1 MLHSHSFRE
10 VAAEVGGAMQK
21 AAGKVEGV
29 ARIEPAPL
37 PRTIFGYELQ
47 ASGREQIGLALLA
60 IAVFLLTMGPLE
72 LQRRIINTALRSNAF
87 ASVALLCA
95 AYGGLIL
102 LSGGLKLA
110 LNVYRGWV
118 NERAV
123 RALRERAY
131 DHAAANEELYRQDPH
146 EEGIDL
152 SIILAEVEPVG
163 GFVGVSISEPL
174 MQVGTLVSV
183 FTYMVVLQPLM
194 AIFSFALF
202 SLQIFFVPRIQRAI
216 NRQAA
221 TRIQTLREVSGGMID
236 GFVQGQNEERRRS
249 FSARVSRVLAINMRI
264 YWLKFTMN
272 FLMNAVHHLGIIGIL
287 LVGGWYVMQH
297 QISVGTVVAFISGLK
312 TINEPWGD
320 LVDYFR
326 ELMVAQV
333 KYGLIAGVLGRRSF
347 SADLPT
353 AALTP

>member
-1 MLHSHSFRE
+1 MLQ
-10 VAAEVGGAMQK
+10 ALGAEGSGRS
-21 AAGKVEGV
+21 
-29 ARIEPAPL
+29 ARAEL
-37 PRTIFGYELQ
+37 PRTIFGYVLQ
-47 ASGREQIGLALLA
+47 ASGRDQIWLALLST
-60 IAVFLLTMGPLE
+60 AVFLLTMGPLE
-72 LQRRIINTALRSNAF
+72 LQRRIVNSALESDAF
-87 ASVALLCA
+87 SHLALLCG

-123 RALRERAY
+123 RALREQAY

-152 SIILAEVEPVG
+152 SIVLAEVEPVG

-174 MQVGTLVSV
+174 MQAGTLISV
-183 FTYMVVLQPLM
+183 FAYMVVLQPLM
-194 AIFSFALF
+194 ALFSFALF

-216 NRQAA
+216 NRQAT

-236 GFVQGQNEERRRS
+236 GFVQGQSAERRRS
-249 FSARVSRVLAINMRI
+249 FHARVSRVLAINMRI

-297 QISVGTVVAFISGLK
+297 QISLGTVVAFISGLK

-320 LVDYFR
+320 LVDYYR

-333 KYGLIAGVLGRRSF
+333 KYGLIAGVLGRRAF
-347 SADLPT
+347 AADLQE
-353 AALTP
+353 AALAR

>member
-1 MLHSHSFRE
+1 MPE
-10 VAAEVGGAMQK
+10 
-21 AAGKVEGV
+21 AAGDAGGLVRGEQ
-29 ARIEPAPL
+29 AAL
-37 PRTIFGYELQ
+37 PRTIFGYVLQ
-47 ASGREQIGLALLA
+47 ASGRDQISLALLA

-72 LQRRIINTALRSNAF
+72 LQREIINSALRTDGFSRL
-87 ASVALLCA
+87 ALLCT

-110 LNVYRGWV
+110 LYVYRGWV

-123 RALRERAY
+123 RSLREQAY
-131 DHAAANEELYRQDPH
+131 DHAIANEELYRQDPQ

-163 GFVGVSISEPL
+163 NFVGISISEPL
-174 MQVGTLVSV
+174 MQVGTLISV
-183 FTYMVVLQPLM
+183 FAYMVVLEPLM
-194 AIFSFALF
+194 ALFSFALF
-202 SLQIFFVPRIQRAI
+202 SVQIFFVPRIQRAI

-221 TRIQTLREVSGGMID
+221 ARIQTLREVSGGMID
-236 GFVQGQNEERRRS
+236 GFVQGQSEERRS
-249 FSARVSRVLAINMRI
+249 AFSARISRVLSINMRI

-272 FLMNAVHHLGIIGIL
+272 FLMNSVHHLGIIGIL
-287 LVGGWYVMQH
+287 LVGGWYVMEQ

-333 KYGLIAGVLGRRSF
+333 KYGLIASVLGRRSF
-347 SADLPT
+347 AADLPEG
-353 AALTP
+353 ALAR